1 MGLNGSLGLGFV
13 FTARDL
19 ASSKMQ
25 RVERRFSSLDERVGL
40 GTQRMMGNFKQLAV
54 GFAVFTAGA
63 LMVAGSLSLANAAGK
78 FEQGLAAVGAVTRA
92 TASEMDM
99 LGQAAIE
106 AGIRTQFSPTEAVEG
121 LTSLATAGQT
131 ATQAT
136 RTLIPVLDLAAGS
149 LGQLGVAAAA
159 EAVVGTLN
167 AYGLEA
173 ERAAGITDKLLRI
186 TQLTNFQTRD
196 FQAGLAKAA
205 AAGATFNQALD
216 DTLITMGLL
225 RNRNI
230 DASSAATAFR
240 EVVRRVG
247 ADARAQNAVLGT
259 GVKIFE
265 QSTGKMRSV
274 VDIMSDFARA
284 TANMTDKERNRR
296 VAVAFGARGLLAF
309 NAIQKAAFTTVRDG
323 VTVTLRGAEA
333 IAALRK
339 QMGNAAGTAAQF
351 RDKLLDTFEGQ
362 KTLLKGTM
370 QTFAV
375 VLGKPFAQVFK
386 PIVKALVNALNA
398 ILKAFQSIP
407 APIKK
412 ALAGVVLAAGGFLML
427 VGGVIAA
434 KATIA
439 LLAIAFQALGISIG
453 GILASLLPVIL
464 IIGVLAA
471 VVAGFYIAFKKN
483 LGGIGDFA
491 RRVWEKVSLFF
502 QALKQLFV
510 QGGFSGA
517 VRDELNRAENQ
528 GLKRFLIAVWQIVY
542 RIQQV
547 WEGFKE
553 GFVSTI
559 EAARPVFADLVDA
572 FSELGREIA
581 ALFGDIAGGA
591 AGLPSDKFRSFG
603 QVVGAVFGTIV
614 KWAAKVIAVFARITG
629 GIVAGFRSMLKY
641 IRPALDAVAS
651 AINMLK
657 DAWNTLTGA
666 TSSST
671 DGAKESTSAWRSLGE
686 FLGQTLGVAVT
697 GVTYV
702 LAALIR
708 VVALGVYG
716 VKGLID
722 AFVWLGTWIGKI
734 ATAIYTWFVETLPNA
749 IRSAIQSVGNFFRA
763 IGQFF
768 VGIGAWFKSV
778 FQGIADGIKGFLR
791 PVVDFFAGIGRG
803 IRKVINKI
811 WDFVLSIIEKI
822 PDALLPSSLEKLKR
836 TRASVSIGSTITTA
850 IAAVNQVIK
859 PTSAPATTSTATPAA
874 TEAGVRTRSLDRLE
888 STLRST
894 MRDRAGGPGARQ
906 PIVLKLQVDGE
917 TIAHATH
924 NADRDTANRTYSSVP
939 AY

>member
-1 MGLNGSLGLGFV
+1 MGLGFV
-13 FTARDL
+13 FTAKDL
-19 ASSKMQ
+19 ASAKMQ
-25 RVERRFSSLDERVGL
+25 GVERRFSSLDERVGL
-40 GTQRMMGNFKQLAV
+40 GTQRMTANFRQLGLGLAM
-54 GFAVFTAGA
+54 FTAG
-63 LMVAGSLSLANAAGK
+63 LVVVAGSLSLANAAGK

-92 TASEMDM
+92 TSQELDM

-131 ATQAT
+131 ATQAI

-167 AYGLEA
+167 AYGMAA
-173 ERAAGITDKLLRI
+173 EQAAGVTDKLLRI

-196 FQAGLAKAA
+196 FQTGLAKAA
-205 AAGATFNQALD
+205 ASGATFNQTLD

-230 DASSAATAFR
+230 DASSSATAFR
-240 EVVRRVG
+240 EAVRRVG
-247 ADARAQNAVLGT
+247 ADTRAQNAVIGA
-259 GVKIFE
+259 GVRIFE
-265 QSTGKMRSV
+265 KSTGRMRSV

-309 NAIQKAAFTTVRDG
+309 NAIQKAAYTTTRDG
-323 VTVTLRGAEA
+323 AQVTLRGAEA

-339 QMGNAAGTAAQF
+339 QLGNAAGTAAEF
-351 RDKLLDTFEGQ
+351 RDKLLDTFQGQ

-375 VLGKPFAQVFK
+375 VLGRPFAQVFK
-386 PIVKALVNALNA
+386 PIVRALVNALNA
-398 ILKAFQSIP
+398 ILRAFQSIP

-439 LLAIAFQALGISIG
+439 LLAIAFKALGISIG
-453 GILASLLPVIL
+453 GIMASLLPVIL
-464 IIGVLAA
+464 VIGVLAL

-491 RRVWEKVSLFF
+491 RRVWDKVSLFF
-502 QALKQLFV
+502 RGLKQLFE

-517 VRDELNRAENQ
+517 VREELNRAENL

-547 WEGFKE
+547 WQGFTQ
-553 GFVSTI
+553 GFTSTI
-559 EAARPVFADLVDA
+559 EAARPVFEDLVDA
-572 FSELGREIA
+572 FSELGQEIA
-581 ALFGDIAGGA
+581 ALFGEVAGGA

-614 KWAAKVIAVFARITG
+614 KWAAKVIAVFARITAG
-629 GIVAGFRSMLKY
+629 VVGGFRSMLKY
-641 IRPALDAVAS
+641 IRPALNAVAS
-651 AINMLK
+651 AIGMLR

-666 TSSST
+666 TDSSSESA
-671 DGAKESTSAWRSLGE
+671 GESTSAWRSLGE
-686 FLGQTLGVAVT
+686 FLGQTLGVVVT
-697 GVTYV
+697 GITYV

-708 VVALGVYG
+708 VVALAIYG
-716 VKGLID
+716 VKGLMD
-722 AFVWLGTWIGKI
+722 AFVWLGTWVAKVAG
-734 ATAIYTWFVETLPNA
+734 AIHHWFVETLPNA
-749 IRSAIQSVGNFFRA
+749 IRSAIQSVAGFFRA

-768 VGIGAWFKSV
+768 VGIGRWFKNV
-778 FQGIADGIKGFLR
+778 FQGIADGIKGFLQ

-811 WDFVLSIIEKI
+811 WDLVLSVIDRI

-836 TRASVSIGSTITTA
+836 RSVSESIGK
-850 IAAVNQVIK
+850 AVNVAARAINA
-859 PTSAPATTSTATPAA
+859 PTPASAATPSATPAA
-874 TEAGVRTRSLDRLE
+874 TEAGARTQSIDRLE
-888 STLRST
+888 ATLRAST
-894 MRDRAGGPGARQ
+894 SGRSSALGGRQ
-906 PIVLKLQVDGE
+906 PIILKLQVDGE
-917 TIAHATH
+917 TIARASH
-924 NADRDTANRTYSSVP
+924 NAGQDTADRTYSSVP